1 MGRTGEESGGRWHLF
16 LRKAKCRPHISFLL
30 PGASPRPAA
39 ALSAQVGDQEWEE
52 VGLETGQEHPSPTRS
67 SSDTPTW
74 GSQSHLPGQS
84 APLVPVCCLTVP
96 GTGPGGG
103 PCTVPLWLLPPPLAT
118 LGSSDP
124 FVSGPGS
131 CARRMPMRVCWTNCW
146 RAVRKKKK
154 NSHMDTEPPGWL
166 SGEVSACRC
175 WRHGSDLWA
184 RKISHVAEQ
193 LRPCALG
200 PGGYNY

>member
-1 MGRTGEESGGRWHLF
+1 MRSTGEESGGRWHLF

-52 VGLETGQEHPSPTRS
+52 VGLETGQEHPSHTRS

-74 GSQSHLPGQS
+74 GSRSHLPGES
-84 APLVPVCCLTVP
+84 APLIPVCCLTVL

-103 PCTVPLWLLPPPLAT
+103 PCAVPLRLFPPPLAT

-131 CARRMPMRVCWTNCW
+131 CARRMPMRICWTNCW

-154 NSHMDTEPPGWL
+154 THTWIRSLLGGSAVKCLPADAGDTGPISGPGRSHM
-166 SGEVSACRC
+166 SQS
-175 WRHGSDLWA
+175 
-184 RKISHVAEQ
+184 
-193 LRPCALG
+193 
-200 PGGYNY
+200 N